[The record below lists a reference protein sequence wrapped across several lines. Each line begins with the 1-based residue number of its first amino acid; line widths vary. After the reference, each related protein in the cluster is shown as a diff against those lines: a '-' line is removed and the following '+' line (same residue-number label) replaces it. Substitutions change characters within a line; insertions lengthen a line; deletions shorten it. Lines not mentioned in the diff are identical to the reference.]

1 MATSRLST
9 VTVYS
14 SQRYTLNLAG
24 QTPVYQISQY
34 LAQYEPYIDS
44 STLEIARQVQPG
56 LRLRDLNIQ
65 AGDRLVLFTHSPQP
79 VDLPTS
85 LKPGDKILTF
95 IRGDV
100 MVRASGKTG
109 VLVGKVDPTGEVV
122 PDVDLSRF
130 VRPEAME
137 YISRGCIWFQ
147 QNQKNKL
154 WYASKIGQTRIVIDE
169 YELSTDKIP
178 VDGKHRIK
186 LYHPAHDPQDANI
199 RALAELELQVQVV
212 GAQDD
217 LTIFQ
222 GGDKRTSVII
232 GTERIRQV
240 INISDNITM
249 GQLITSLAQY
259 NQLPLSEDNRLYH
272 MRLLSPDSQVD
283 SLRLTQQTILYSTR
297 HLLQSHT
304 KLLLRDIHNRKVT
317 YTVTA
322 EDKHH
327 HNIIGCREGA
337 DQEDKTLDVDI
348 RRIIRKRGF
357 DPDRILNLSRYLA
370 RLDYQPTDNSWWVR
384 LHEDSLMAVY
394 LNNIRLTLATPIQ
407 VTSGDVLSFGAD
419 TQSYYARLEVIV
431 SSDN

>member
-14 SQRYTLNLAG
+14 SRRYTLNLAG

-44 STLEIARQVQPG
+44 STLEIARQIQPE
-56 LRLRDLNIQ
+56 LKLRDLDMQ
-65 AGDRLVLFTHSPQP
+65 AGDRLVLFTHSPQQI
-79 VDLPTS
+79 DLPTS

-95 IRGDV
+95 TKGDV
-100 MVRASGKTG
+100 MVRSSGKTG
-109 VLVGKVDPTGEVV
+109 VLVGKIDTTGEVV
-122 PDVDLSRF
+122 PDIDLSRF

-147 QNQKNKL
+147 QNQNNKL

-178 VDGKHRIK
+178 VDGKHHIK
-186 LYHPAHDPQDANI
+186 LYHPAHDPQDPNI

-212 GAQDD
+212 GSQDD
-217 LTIFQ
+217 LNVFQ
-222 GGDKRTSVII
+222 GGDKRVSVII

-240 INISDNITM
+240 INISDNIPM
-249 GQLITSLAQY
+249 GQLITSLTRY
-259 NQLPLSEDNRLYH
+259 NKLPLSTDNRLYH
-272 MRLLSPDSQVD
+272 MRLISPDVHVD
-283 SLRLTQQTILYSTR
+283 ELRLTQQTTLYSTR
-297 HLLQSHT
+297 HLQQSHT
-304 KLLLRDIHNRKVT
+304 KLVLRDIHNRKISF
-317 YTVTA
+317 TVTA
-322 EDKHH
+322 EDRHH
-327 HNIIGCREGA
+327 HNVIGCREGIE
-337 DQEDKTLDVDI
+337 QEDQTLDVDI

-357 DPDRILNLSRYLA
+357 DPDRIPNLSRYLA

-394 LNNIRLTLATPIQ
+394 LNNIRLTPTSPVQ

-431 SSDN
+431 SSSR